1 MTSSTFDAIVMLV
14 VAAAL
19 AASIAVINM
28 IAHPD
33 NPGPPW
39 SYWPCVL
46 PLGMAALSWWGA
58 A

>member
-1 MTSSTFDAIVMLV
+1 MTPAEVDALTMVV

-19 AASIAVINM
+19 AALIAVINM

-46 PLGMAALSWWGA
+46 PLGMAALFWWGK
-58 A
+58 